1 MAYQFDANT
10 YADTVRLAG
19 NAFRNADK
27 NSSKWAQQS
36 LAAIM
41 LGKLSIHAVAVA
53 LYAEMAPLT
62 AKGKPAAP
70 KENDNGTISV
80 SSLRGGGDNIC
91 RGGDAAR
98 KAFDKLQYIVS
109 NAAVLPA
116 ETEAFA
122 VSGGSLDALVNAI
135 KSAKAKAAKANADEA
150 AGTTETAKE
159 GDDAPTT
166 GETESVAERIAA
178 FNAWLVTVAP
188 EAFDDAAQ
196 LALVATVR
204 TIGQIEVA
212 TATVE
217 HREAA

>member
-1 MAYQFDANT
+1 MTYQFDANE

-41 LGKLSIHAVAVA
+41 LGKLSLHAVALK
-53 LYAEMAPLT
+53 LYAEMKPLT

-80 SSLRGGGDNIC
+80 SSLRGAKGKEC

-98 KAFDKLQYIVS
+98 KAFDKLQFIVS
-109 NAAVLPA
+109 NAAVLPT

-122 VSGGSLDALVNAI
+122 VSGGSLDGLVSAI

-150 AGTTETAKE
+150 EGETTVETE

-166 GETESVAERIAA
+166 GEMESVAERIAE

-212 TATVE
+212 KATEMAV
-217 HREAA
+217 AA